1 MNRKDIITAATELLH
16 RFTEWQLVIPKDA
29 REELDQLCAKLQAA
43 IADDRQRFLREGCEI
58 SQALRQ
64 ESRSTPTKGVLL
76 MQNEVPSIQ
85 SSRYPNRP
93 KPDGAT
99 RIALD
104 ENELAIRWGL
114 SVKTLRRWRQ
124 EQLGPVFCK
133 LGARVTYLISEI
145 EAFERRVSRHS
156 TFTRVYQ

>member
-1 MNRKDIITAATELLH
+1 
-16 RFTEWQLVIPKDA
+16 
-29 REELDQLCAKLQAA
+29 
-43 IADDRQRFLREGCEI
+43 
-58 SQALRQ
+58 
-64 ESRSTPTKGVLL
+64 
-76 MQNEVPSIQ
+76 MQNQVTYVQ
-85 SSRYPNRP
+85 SGRKFSRLI
-93 KPDGAT
+93 PDGAT

-133 LGARVTYLISEI
+133 LGARVTYLISEV

-156 TFTRVYQ
+156 TFTRAYQ

>member
-1 MNRKDIITAATELLH
+1 MQTHFSTATPG
-16 RFTEWQLVIPKDA
+16 QIP
-29 REELDQLCAKLQAA
+29 AK
-43 IADDRQRFLREGCEI
+43 
-58 SQALRQ
+58 
-64 ESRSTPTKGVLL
+64 P
-76 MQNEVPSIQ
+76 
-85 SSRYPNRP
+85 
-93 KPDGAT
+93 GAPQ

-104 ENELAIRWGL
+104 ENELAARWGL

-156 TFTRVYQ
+156 TFTRAYQ